1 MGMEGARQH
10 DPAVEAEV
18 TFEVRG
24 EAGLITLN
32 RPKALNAL
40 TIGMVRALT
49 PKLVEWAADPA
60 ITRVIVTGAGGKA
73 FCAGG
78 DIRVLY
84 DMGKAGRFEEAM
96 VFWREEYQLNRLI
109 KRYPKPY
116 ISMIDGIV
124 MGGGVGL
131 SAHGAYRVAGDRYL
145 FAMPEVGIGFFPDV
159 GATYFL
165 PRLPGFAGDYL
176 ALTGARIKAGDALLL
191 GLATQAVPSE
201 RFEEVIEK
209 LCEGEDIDRTLRKYM
224 APAADAPLDH
234 ERALI
239 HAAFSEPGLAL
250 ILAKLDAFAAAGS
263 RFAAETA
270 AAMRSKSPTSMAI
283 ALEQMKRGRSLSFE
297 EAMALEYRIVARIGA
312 GHDFYEGVRAVIVD
326 KDQKPLWRPAA
337 IEDLRDE
344 DIALYFAPR
353 PEDELTFGQGV

>member
-1 MGMEGARQH
+1 MDRDEHENA
-10 DPAVEAEV
+10 AVEAEV

-24 EAGLITLN
+24 AAGLVTLN

-49 PKLVEWAADPA
+49 RKLREWASDPA
-60 ITRVIVTGAGGKA
+60 ITRVIVSGAGGKA

-96 VFWREEYQLNRLI
+96 IFWREEYQLNRLI

-131 SAHGAYRVAGDRYL
+131 SAHGSHRVAGDRYL

-201 RFEEVIEK
+201 RFGEVIEK
-209 LCEGEDIDRTLRKYM
+209 LYEDEDVDRTLRKYM
-224 APAADAPLDH
+224 APAQEAPLDR
-234 ERALI
+234 ERAI
-239 HAAFSEPGLAL
+239 VHAAFSEPSVSS
-250 ILAKLDAFAAAGS
+250 ILTKLDEFATAGS
-263 RFAAETA
+263 RFATETA
-270 AAMRSKSPTSMAI
+270 AAMRTKSPTSMAI
-283 ALEQMKRGRSLSFE
+283 ALEQMKRGRTLSFE

-326 KDQKPLWRPAA
+326 KDQKPLWRPAL
-337 IEDLRDE
+337 IEDVKDE
-344 DIALYFAPR
+344 DVELYFAPR
-353 PEDELTFGQGV
+353 PGDELSFAESV